1 MSTGLKILSFIFP
14 IVGGYLYF
22 KHRTD
27 NPSKAKLAGKLA
39 LFGFGAGVLLNIIMT
54 SMTAASL

>member
-22 KHRTD
+22 KHRKD

-39 LFGFGAGVLLNIIMT
+39 LFGFASGVVLNVIMT
-54 SMTAASL
+54 SFAAS